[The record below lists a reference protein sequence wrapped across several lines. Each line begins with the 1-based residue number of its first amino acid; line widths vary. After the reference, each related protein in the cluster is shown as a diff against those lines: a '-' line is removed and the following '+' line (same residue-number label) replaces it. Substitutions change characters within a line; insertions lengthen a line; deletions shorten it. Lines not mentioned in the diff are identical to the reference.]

1 MTNKLNNLSTFAPF
15 QLPEFVRED
24 HPHLAEFIEAYYEW
38 LDQETDYLRSPMRL
52 GEIVDIDTTMDIFV
66 DRFRKQYL
74 LDFPETLAVNK
85 ETGKPLNEKTL
96 IKNIKDFYRAKGTEK
111 TYRFLFRILFDTT
124 VDFYYP
130 KTDILRLSDGKWVVN
145 KSIKVLHNS
154 KKNIFEC
161 VGKSVLQ
168 RNSDGDIIASG
179 SVLNVNAVTTRQTNI
194 HKIQLI

>member
-1 MTNKLNNLSTFAPF
+1 MTNKLNNLSTIVPF

-24 HPHLAEFIEAYYEW
+24 HPHLTEFIEAYYEW

-74 LDFPETLAVNK
+74 LDFPETLAINK
-85 ETGKPLNEKTL
+85 ETGKPLNQKTL

-154 KKNIFEC
+154 KQNI
-161 VGKSVLQ
+161 
-168 RNSDGDIIASG
+168 IIIS
-179 SVLNVNAVTTRQTNI
+179 I
-194 HKIQLI
+194 E